1 MTRAI
6 AIVLYW
12 LTAIVITLG
21 AFGHGFLGVIP
32 VRDAIEAST
41 LPLDV
46 TRTLWIVW
54 YGTSLSMITY
64 GALLF
69 WAWPALKAGSSS
81 RSIPALIVGAFY
93 LLVGVGAYFYSGG
106 NAFWIMFIVLGVLA
120 IGTTLFL
127 GRAPTPSRGG

>member
-1 MTRAI
+1 MTRVI

-12 LTAIVITLG
+12 LAAIVITLG
-21 AFGHGFLGVIP
+21 AFGHGFVGVIP
-32 VRDAIEAST
+32 IRDAIEAST

-46 TRTLWIVW
+46 TRPLWIVW

-81 RSIPALIVGAFY
+81 RSVPALIVGVFY
-93 LLVGVGAYFYSGG
+93 LLTGVGAYVYSGG
-106 NAFWIMFIVLGVLA
+106 DGFWIMFIVLGMLA

-127 GRAPTPSRGG
+127 GRGRDAGRA